1 MSDPEDFEYWIEESD
16 SRARAFVYG
25 ILIALAVL
33 IIGGCSWVLWR
44 VL

>member
-1 MSDPEDFEYWIEESD
+1 MSDPDDFEYWLEE
-16 SRARAFVYG
+16 RTGTARALVYG
-25 ILIALAVL
+25 ILLAWAVL